1 MTHRGVTRLY
11 LLVAVVMA
19 MMTGS
24 ARAQQPGSDRIFV
37 GASVFGEIKRFSGE
51 PGEAV
56 LDGNTVGLGLVV
68 GTAIHPRWDLQLGVD
83 MPRETSTSRERT
95 VTLGKNSYTLQSIT
109 SNRTL
114 SVGALV
120 RLRGRRVGRVQ
131 FGYLGGISFIRLRR
145 DAHTEPVGDVPSGL
159 IPRPMSFID
168 YSAAPTLGFDA
179 RIILS
184 EHFSLLPGIHATI
197 VNFEPDTGILLWP
210 RVGIRW
216 RF

>member
-1 MTHRGVTRLY
+1 MT
-11 LLVAVVMA
+11 
-19 MMTGS
+19 TGL

-37 GASVFGEIKRFSGE
+37 GASLVGEIKRFSGE
-51 PGEAV
+51 PGEAL
-56 LDGNTVGLGLVV
+56 LDGNTIGAGLVI

-83 MPRETSTSRERT
+83 MPGETSTSRNRT

-109 SNRTL
+109 TNRTL

-120 RLRGRRVGRVQ
+120 RLRSRRIGRVQ

-145 DAHTEPVGDVPSGL
+145 DAHTEGAADVPSGL
-159 IPRPMSFID
+159 IPRPVSFID

-179 RIILS
+179 RIVVS
-184 EHFSLLPGIHATI
+184 EHFSLLPGIHATV

-210 RVGIRW
+210 RIGVRW

>member
-1 MTHRGVTRLY
+1 MTGLKVTRLW
-11 LLVAVVMA
+11 LLVPAVLA
-19 MMTGS
+19 MTAGS
-24 ARAQQPGSDRIFV
+24 ARAQQPSSDRIFI

-51 PGEAV
+51 PGEAL
-56 LDGNTVGLGLVV
+56 LDGNAVGVGVVV

-83 MPRETSTSRERT
+83 IPRETSTSRDRS
-95 VTLGKNSYTLQSIT
+95 VTLGKNSYVLQSIT
-109 SNRTL
+109 TNRTL

-145 DAHTEPVGDVPSGL
+145 DAHTEASADTPSGL
-159 IPRPMSFID
+159 IPRPASFID

-179 RIILS
+179 RISLS
-184 EHFSLLPGIHATI
+184 EHFSLLSGLHATV

-210 RVGIRW
+210 RVGVRW

>member
-1 MTHRGVTRLY
+1 MTYCGVTRLY
-11 LLVAVVMA
+11 LLVAAVLA
-19 MMTGS
+19 MTTGS

-37 GASVFGEIKRFSGE
+37 GASVFGEVKRFSGE
-51 PGEAV
+51 PGEAL

-83 MPRETSTSRERT
+83 MPRETSTSRDRT
-95 VTLGKNSYTLQSIT
+95 VTLGKNSYTLQSVT

-145 DAHTEPVGDVPSGL
+145 DAHTEGAANVPSGL
-159 IPRPMSFID
+159 IPRPVSFID

-184 EHFSLLPGIHATI
+184 EHFSLLPGIHATV

-210 RVGIRW
+210 RVGVRW

>member
-1 MTHRGVTRLY
+1 MTRCDVSRLY
-11 LLVAVVMA
+11 LLVAAVLIA
-19 MMTGS
+19 TAGA
-24 ARAQQPGSDRIFV
+24 ARAQQPADRIFI
-37 GASVFGEIKRFSGE
+37 GGSLIGEIKRFSGE
-51 PGEAV
+51 PGEAL
-56 LDGNTVGLGLVV
+56 LDGNTVGMGLVV
-68 GTAIHPRWDLQLGVD
+68 GTALHPRWDLQLGVD
-83 MPRETSTSRERT
+83 IPRETSTSRART
-95 VTLGKNSYTLQSIT
+95 VTLGKNSYTLQSVT
-109 SNRTL
+109 ANRTL

-145 DAHTEPVGDVPSGL
+145 DAHTEAGEDVPSGL
-159 IPRPMSFID
+159 IPRPVSFID

-197 VNFEPDTGILLWP
+197 VNFEPDSGILLWP
-210 RVGIRW
+210 RIGVRW